1 MHDKLEKAK
10 SHLKENKKLY
20 IGLGIGAVAGGLAGS
35 FAMLRTPEVQAVQKI
50 IGPSWKPQQTIIQF
64 VERSTPSRPLHRVG
78 TKEYYDSVSDCARQT
93 GLDRVMLSKHVNGYI
108 PDVKGNV
115 FEFVQPPAK

>member
-64 VERSTPSRPLHRVG
+64 VERSTPSRPIHKVG
-78 TKEYYDSVSDCARQT
+78 TQEYYDSLSDCARKT
-93 GLDRVMLSKHVNGYI
+93 GHDLSMLSRHINGHSSS
-108 PDVKGNV
+108 VKGDV
-115 FEFVQPPAK
+115 FEAVNLS